1 MSDTKLFFSS
11 RMLKKLYIKILLNY
25 FYIHDFAFIRF
36 YSLQAN
42 PENFPRERKGTKL
55 KIDRGIEN
63 TDFYWFTILVN
74 DGVEY

>member
-1 MSDTKLFFSS
+1 MISIIILTFNSYIYINV
-11 RMLKKLYIKILLNY
+11 RYYIKILLNY
-25 FYIHDFAFIRF
+25 FYIHDFAFVRF

-63 TDFYWFTILVN
+63 TDFY
-74 DGVEY
+74 